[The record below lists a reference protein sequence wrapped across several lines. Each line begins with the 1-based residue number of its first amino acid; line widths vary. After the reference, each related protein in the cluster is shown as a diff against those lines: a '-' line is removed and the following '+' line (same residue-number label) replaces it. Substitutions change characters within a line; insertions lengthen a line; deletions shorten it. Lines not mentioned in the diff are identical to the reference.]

1 MKYSFEKRESG
12 KVEKYYGQLPAER
25 AVTIYL
31 NEKELVTMAASPT
44 DLKEL
49 AVGFLFTEGII
60 DSYREIKRMDID
72 KDNYIWV
79 EIFKE
84 ISLEKAKKRILT
96 SGCGKGISL
105 MLSSKKLAKIKAK
118 VKVDKDYLLGKT
130 KEALKMAD
138 THKISGGTHTASI
151 FSKEKILTLKEDIGR
166 HNGLDKVIGDLL
178 AKGTLK
184 EGIVLFSTGR
194 ISSEMALKGIR
205 SKIPIVASLSSP
217 TDAAVELGEK
227 YGLTILGYTR
237 GRKMSIYTY
246 PERIV

>member
-1 MKYSFEKRESG
+1 MKFLVEKRESD
-12 KVEKYYGQLPAER
+12 KVEQLYKQLPAER

-31 NEKELVTMAASPT
+31 NEKELVTIAASPT

-49 AVGFLFTEGII
+49 AVGFLYTEGII
-60 DSYREIKRMDID
+60 DSYQEIKRLDID
-72 KDNYIWV
+72 KDNYVWI
-79 EIFKE
+79 ETFKE
-84 ISLEKAKKRILT
+84 LSLEKAKKRILT

-105 MLSSKKLAKIKAK
+105 MLSLKKLAKNKAK
-118 VKVDKDYLLGKT
+118 VKVDKDYLLEKI
-130 KEALKMAD
+130 KEVLKMAD
-138 THKISGGTHTASI
+138 SHKISGGTHTASI
-151 FSKEKILTLKEDIGR
+151 FSKEKKLTLKEDIGR

-178 AKGTLK
+178 IKDILT
-184 EGIVLFSTGR
+184 EGVVLFSTGR

-205 SKIPIVASLSSP
+205 SEIPIVASLSSP

-237 GRKMSIYTY
+237 GRRVSIYSY